1 MKSLL
6 LKDLY
11 VMKGTIVMFS
21 IILLVF
27 IAVGSS
33 GNTMFLL
40 MAFAFASIQ
49 SVSVFNQETS
59 CRWENFAGGLPLT
72 RKTQVLEKYVFILI
86 PLAVVVA
93 LTTVILLGMGIFA
106 PERERPDLLMLIMM
120 AFLSLIIPSFTIPIL
135 YKAGPEKGQ
144 MLSTIFAGILFGA
157 MAGGAIALDEQWD
170 GMPVAV
176 PLGAI
181 VLSILLL
188 AGSYCISLHIYSK
201 KDL

>member
-11 VMKGTIVMFS
+11 VMKGTIVTFS

-27 IAVGSS
+27 IVVGI
-33 GNTMFLL
+33 NNFMFLI

-49 SVSVFNQETS
+49 SVSVFNQEAS

-72 RKTQVLEKYVFILI
+72 RKTQVLEKYVFILT
-86 PLAVVVA
+86 PLAVVSA

-106 PERERPDLLMLIMM
+106 PERNRPDLLMLIMM
-120 AFLSLIIPSFTIPIL
+120 AFLSLIIPSFTIPVL
-135 YKAGPEKGQ
+135 YKVGPEKGQ
-144 MLSTIFAGILFGA
+144 LLSTILAGILFGA
-157 MAGGAIALDEQWD
+157 MAGGAMALDEQWD
-170 GMPVAV
+170 GMPAAV

-188 AGSYCISLHIYSK
+188 AGSYCISLRIYSK

>member
-11 VMKGTIVMFS
+11 VMKGTIVTFS

-27 IAVGSS
+27 IVVGI
-33 GNTMFLL
+33 NNFMFLI

-49 SVSVFNQETS
+49 SVSVFNQEAS
-59 CRWENFAGGLPLT
+59 CRWESFAGGLPLT

-86 PLAVVVA
+86 PLAVVSA

-106 PERERPDLLMLIMM
+106 PERNRPDLLMLIMM
-120 AFLSLIIPSFTIPIL
+120 AFLSLIIPSLTIPIL
-135 YKAGPEKGQ
+135 YKVGPEKGQ
-144 MLSTIFAGILFGA
+144 LLSTILTGILFGA
-157 MAGGAIALDEQWD
+157 MAGGAMALDEQWD
-170 GMPVAV
+170 GMPAAV

>member
-11 VMKGTIVMFS
+11 VMKGTIVTFS

-27 IAVGSS
+27 IVVGI
-33 GNTMFLL
+33 NNFMFLL

-49 SVSVFNQETS
+49 SVSVFNQEAS
-59 CRWENFAGGLPLT
+59 CHWESFAGGLPLT

-86 PLAVVVA
+86 PLAVVSA

-106 PERERPDLLMLIMM
+106 PERNRPDLLMLIMM

-135 YKAGPEKGQ
+135 YKVGPEKGQ
-144 MLSTIFAGILFGA
+144 LLSTIFAGILFGA
-157 MAGGAIALDEQWD
+157 MAGGAMALDEQWD
-170 GMPVAV
+170 GMPAAV
-176 PLGAI
+176 PLGVI

>member
-11 VMKGTIVMFS
+11 VMKGTIVTFS

-27 IAVGSS
+27 IVAGI
-33 GNTMFLL
+33 NNFMFLI

-49 SVSVFNQETS
+49 SVSVFNQEAS
-59 CRWENFAGGLPLT
+59 CRWESFAGGLPLT

-86 PLAVVVA
+86 PLAVVSA

-106 PERERPDLLMLIMM
+106 PERNRPDLLMLIMM

-135 YKAGPEKGQ
+135 YKVGPEKGQ
-144 MLSTIFAGILFGA
+144 LLSTILAGILFGA
-157 MAGGAIALDEQWD
+157 MAGGAMALDEQWD

-181 VLSILLL
+181 VLSVLLL

>member
-11 VMKGTIVMFS
+11 VMKGTTITFS
-21 IILLVF
+21 IIPIAF
-27 IAVGSS
+27 IAAGVL
-33 GNTMFLL
+33 GNSMFLI

-49 SVSVFNQETS
+49 SVSVFNQEAA
-59 CRWENFAGGLPLT
+59 CRWETYAGGLPLT
-72 RKTQVLEKYVFILI
+72 RKTQVLEKYIFILI

-93 LTTVILLGMGIFA
+93 LMVVILLAMGIFA
-106 PERERPDLLMLIMM
+106 PERERPDLLMLLMM
-120 AFLSLIIPSFTIPIL
+120 AFLSLIIPAVTIPIV
-135 YKAGPEKGQ
+135 YKVGPEKGQ

-157 MAGGAIALDEQWD
+157 MAGAAMGLDEEW
-170 GMPVAV
+170 GGIPAAV

-181 VLSILLL
+181 LLSVLLL
-188 AGSYCISLHIYSK
+188 AGSYCLSLHIYSK

>member
-11 VMKGTIVMFS
+11 VMKGTIVTFS

-27 IAVGSS
+27 IVVGI
-33 GNTMFLL
+33 NNFMFLI

-49 SVSVFNQETS
+49 SVSVFNQEAS
-59 CRWENFAGGLPLT
+59 CRWENFAGT

-86 PLAVVVA
+86 PLAVVSA

-106 PERERPDLLMLIMM
+106 PERNRPDLLMLIMM
-120 AFLSLIIPSFTIPIL
+120 AFLSLIIPSFTIPVL
-135 YKAGPEKGQ
+135 YKVGPEKGQ
-144 MLSTIFAGILFGA
+144 LLSTILAGILFGA
-157 MAGGAIALDEQWD
+157 MAGGALALDEQWD
-170 GMPVAV
+170 GMPAAV

-188 AGSYCISLHIYSK
+188 AGSYCISLRIYSK

>member
-6 LKDLY
+6 LKDIY
-11 VMKGTIVMFS
+11 VMKGTIVTFS

-27 IAVGSS
+27 IVIGI
-33 GNTMFLL
+33 NNFMFLI

-49 SVSVFNQETS
+49 SVSVFNQEAS

-86 PLAVVVA
+86 PLAVVSV

-106 PERERPDLLMLIMM
+106 PERNRPDLLMLIMM
-120 AFLSLIIPSFTIPIL
+120 AFLSLIIPSFTIPVL
-135 YKAGPEKGQ
+135 YKVGPEKGQ
-144 MLSTIFAGILFGA
+144 LLSTILAGILFGA
-157 MAGGAIALDEQWD
+157 MAGGAMALDEQWD
-170 GMPVAV
+170 GMPAAV
-176 PLGAI
+176 PLGTI

-188 AGSYCISLHIYSK
+188 AGSYCISLRIYSK

>member
-11 VMKGTIVMFS
+11 VMKGTIVTFS

-27 IAVGSS
+27 IVAGI
-33 GNTMFLL
+33 NNFMFLI

-49 SVSVFNQETS
+49 SVSVFNQEAS
-59 CRWENFAGGLPLT
+59 CRWESFAGGLPLT

-86 PLAVVVA
+86 PLAVVSA

-106 PERERPDLLMLIMM
+106 PERNRPDLLMLIMM

-135 YKAGPEKGQ
+135 YKVGPEKGQ
-144 MLSTIFAGILFGA
+144 LLSTIFAGILFGA
-157 MAGGAIALDEQWD
+157 MAGGAMALDEQWD
-170 GMPVAV
+170 GMPAAV
-176 PLGAI
+176 PLGVI

>member
-11 VMKGTIVMFS
+11 VMKGTIVTFS

-27 IAVGSS
+27 IVAGI
-33 GNTMFLL
+33 NNFMFLI

-49 SVSVFNQETS
+49 SVSVFNQEAS
-59 CRWENFAGGLPLT
+59 CRWESFAGGLPLT

-86 PLAVVVA
+86 PLAVVSA

-106 PERERPDLLMLIMM
+106 PERNRPDLLMLIMM

-135 YKAGPEKGQ
+135 YKVGPEKGQ
-144 MLSTIFAGILFGA
+144 LLSTILAGILFGA
-157 MAGGAIALDEQWD
+157 MAGGAMALDEQWD
-170 GMPVAV
+170 GMPAAV

>member
-11 VMKGTIVMFS
+11 VMKGTIVTFS

-27 IAVGSS
+27 IVAGI
-33 GNTMFLL
+33 NNFMFLI

-49 SVSVFNQETS
+49 SVSVFNQEAS
-59 CRWENFAGGLPLT
+59 CRWESFAGGLPLT

-86 PLAVVVA
+86 PLAVVSA

-106 PERERPDLLMLIMM
+106 PERNRPDLLMLIMM
-120 AFLSLIIPSFTIPIL
+120 AFLSLIIPSFTIPVL
-135 YKAGPEKGQ
+135 YKVGPEKGQ
-144 MLSTIFAGILFGA
+144 LLSTILAGILFGA
-157 MAGGAIALDEQWD
+157 MAGGAMALDEQWD
-170 GMPVAV
+170 GMPAAV
-176 PLGAI
+176 PLGTI

-188 AGSYCISLHIYSK
+188 AGSYCISLRIYSK

>member
-11 VMKGTIVMFS
+11 VMKGTTITFS
-21 IILLVF
+21 IILIAF
-27 IAVGSS
+27 IAAGVL
-33 GNTMFLL
+33 GNSMFLI

-49 SVSVFNQETS
+49 SVSVFNQEAA
-59 CRWENFAGGLPLT
+59 CRWEAYAGGLPLT
-72 RKTQVLEKYVFILI
+72 RKTQVLEKYIFILI

-93 LTTVILLGMGIFA
+93 LMVVILLAMGIFA
-106 PERERPDLLMLIMM
+106 PERERPDLLMLLMM
-120 AFLSLIIPSFTIPIL
+120 AFLSLIIPAVTIPIV
-135 YKAGPEKGQ
+135 YKVGPEKGQ

-157 MAGGAIALDEQWD
+157 MAGAAMGLDEEW
-170 GMPVAV
+170 GGIPAAV

-181 VLSILLL
+181 LLSVLLL
-188 AGSYCISLHIYSK
+188 AGSYCLSLHIYSK

>member
-11 VMKGTIVMFS
+11 VMKGTIVTFS

-27 IAVGSS
+27 IVVGI
-33 GNTMFLL
+33 NNFMFLI

-49 SVSVFNQETS
+49 SVSVFNQEAS

-86 PLAVVVA
+86 PLAVVSA

-106 PERERPDLLMLIMM
+106 PERNRPDLLMLIMM
-120 AFLSLIIPSFTIPIL
+120 AFLSLIIPSFTIPVL
-135 YKAGPEKGQ
+135 YKVGPEKGQ
-144 MLSTIFAGILFGA
+144 LLSTILAGILFGA
-157 MAGGAIALDEQWD
+157 MAGGAMALDEQWD
-170 GMPVAV
+170 GMPAAV

-188 AGSYCISLHIYSK
+188 AGSYCISLRIYSK

>member
-11 VMKGTIVMFS
+11 VMKGTIVTFS

-27 IAVGSS
+27 IVAGI
-33 GNTMFLL
+33 NNFMFLI

-49 SVSVFNQETS
+49 SVSVFNQEAS
-59 CRWENFAGGLPLT
+59 CRWESFAGGLPLT

-86 PLAVVVA
+86 PLAVVSA

-106 PERERPDLLMLIMM
+106 PERNRPDLLMLIMM

-135 YKAGPEKGQ
+135 YKVGPEKGQ
-144 MLSTIFAGILFGA
+144 LLSTILAGILFGA
-157 MAGGAIALDEQWD
+157 MAGGAMTLDEQWD
-170 GMPVAV
+170 GMPAAV

>member
-1 MKSLL
+1 MRSLL

-11 VMKGTIVMFS
+11 VMKGTIVTFS

-27 IAVGSS
+27 IVVGI
-33 GNTMFLL
+33 NNFMFLI

-49 SVSVFNQETS
+49 SVSVFNQEAS

-86 PLAVVVA
+86 PLAVVSA

-106 PERERPDLLMLIMM
+106 PERNRPDLLMLIMM
-120 AFLSLIIPSFTIPIL
+120 AFLSLIIPSFTIPVL
-135 YKAGPEKGQ
+135 YKVGPEKGQ
-144 MLSTIFAGILFGA
+144 LLSTILAGILFGA
-157 MAGGAIALDEQWD
+157 MAGGTMALDEQWD
-170 GMPVAV
+170 GMPAAV

-188 AGSYCISLHIYSK
+188 AGSYCISLRIYSK

>member
-11 VMKGTIVMFS
+11 VMKGTIVTFS

-27 IAVGSS
+27 IVAGI
-33 GNTMFLL
+33 NNFMFLI

-49 SVSVFNQETS
+49 SVSVFNQEAS
-59 CRWENFAGGLPLT
+59 CRWESFAGGLPLT

-86 PLAVVVA
+86 PLAVVSA

-106 PERERPDLLMLIMM
+106 PERNRPDLLMLIMM

-135 YKAGPEKGQ
+135 YKVGPEKGQ
-144 MLSTIFAGILFGA
+144 LLSTILAGILFGA
-157 MAGGAIALDEQWD
+157 MAGGAMALDEQWD
-170 GMPVAV
+170 GMPAAV

-188 AGSYCISLHIYSK
+188 AGSYCISLHIYNK

>member
-1 MKSLL
+1 MRSLL

-11 VMKGTIVMFS
+11 VMKGTIVTFS

-27 IAVGSS
+27 IVVGI
-33 GNTMFLL
+33 NNFMFLI

-49 SVSVFNQETS
+49 SVSVFNQEAS

-86 PLAVVVA
+86 PLAVVSA

-106 PERERPDLLMLIMM
+106 PERIRPDLLMLIMM
-120 AFLSLIIPSFTIPIL
+120 AFLSLIIPSFTIPVL
-135 YKAGPEKGQ
+135 YKVGPEKGQ
-144 MLSTIFAGILFGA
+144 LLSTILAGILFGA
-157 MAGGAIALDEQWD
+157 MAGGAMALDEQWD
-170 GMPVAV
+170 GMPAAV

-188 AGSYCISLHIYSK
+188 AGSYCISLHIYNK

>member
-11 VMKGTIVMFS
+11 VMKGTIVTFS

-27 IAVGSS
+27 IVVGI
-33 GNTMFLL
+33 NNFMFLI

-49 SVSVFNQETS
+49 SVSVFNQEAS
-59 CRWENFAGGLPLT
+59 CRWESFAGGLPLT

-86 PLAVVVA
+86 PLAVVSA

-106 PERERPDLLMLIMM
+106 PERNRPDLLMLIMM
-120 AFLSLIIPSFTIPIL
+120 AFLSLIIPSLTIPIL
-135 YKAGPEKGQ
+135 YKVGPEKGQ
-144 MLSTIFAGILFGA
+144 LLSTILTGILFGA
-157 MAGGAIALDEQWD
+157 MAGGAMALDEQWD
-170 GMPVAV
+170 GMPAAV

-188 AGSYCISLHIYSK
+188 AGSYCISLHIYNK

>member
-11 VMKGTIVMFS
+11 VMKGTIVTFS

-27 IAVGSS
+27 IVAGI
-33 GNTMFLL
+33 NNFMFLI

-49 SVSVFNQETS
+49 SVSVFNQEAS
-59 CRWENFAGGLPLT
+59 CRWESFAGGLPLT

-86 PLAVVVA
+86 PLAVVSA

-106 PERERPDLLMLIMM
+106 PERNRPDLLMLIMM

-135 YKAGPEKGQ
+135 YKVGPEKGNCSPRSLPGSSLVRWQ
-144 MLSTIFAGILFGA
+144 AAPWHWMNS
-157 MAGGAIALDEQWD
+157 
-170 GMPVAV
+170 GMGCPSQY
-176 PLGAI
+176 PWE
-181 VLSILLL
+181 LL
-188 AGSYCISLHIYSK
+188 Y
-201 KDL
+201 

>member
-1 MKSLL
+1 MRSLL

-11 VMKGTIVMFS
+11 VMKGTIVTFS

-27 IAVGSS
+27 IVVGI
-33 GNTMFLL
+33 NNFMFLI

-49 SVSVFNQETS
+49 SVSVFNQEAS

-86 PLAVVVA
+86 PLAVVSA

-106 PERERPDLLMLIMM
+106 PERNRPDLLMLIMM
-120 AFLSLIIPSFTIPIL
+120 AFLSLIIPSFTIPVL
-135 YKAGPEKGQ
+135 YKVGPEKGQ
-144 MLSTIFAGILFGA
+144 LLSTILAGILFGA
-157 MAGGAIALDEQWD
+157 MAGGAMALDEQWD
-170 GMPVAV
+170 GMPAAV

-188 AGSYCISLHIYSK
+188 AGSYCISLRIYSK

>member
-11 VMKGTIVMFS
+11 VMKGTTITFS
-21 IILLVF
+21 IILIAF
-27 IAVGSS
+27 IAAGVL
-33 GNTMFLL
+33 GNSVFLI

-49 SVSVFNQETS
+49 SVSVFNQEAA
-59 CRWENFAGGLPLT
+59 CRWETYAGGLPLT
-72 RKTQVLEKYVFILI
+72 RKTQVLEKYIFILI

-93 LTTVILLGMGIFA
+93 LMVVILLAMGIFA
-106 PERERPDLLMLIMM
+106 PERERPDLLMLLMM
-120 AFLSLIIPSFTIPIL
+120 AFLSLIIPAVTIPIV
-135 YKAGPEKGQ
+135 YKVGPEKGQ

-157 MAGGAIALDEQWD
+157 MAGAAMGLDEEW
-170 GMPVAV
+170 GGIPAAV

-181 VLSILLL
+181 LLSVLLL
-188 AGSYCISLHIYSK
+188 AGSYCLSLHIYRK

>member
-11 VMKGTIVMFS
+11 VMKGTIVTFS

-27 IAVGSS
+27 IVAGI
-33 GNTMFLL
+33 NNFMFLI

-49 SVSVFNQETS
+49 SVSVFNQEAS
-59 CRWENFAGGLPLT
+59 CRWESFAGGLPLT

-86 PLAVVVA
+86 PLAVVSA

-106 PERERPDLLMLIMM
+106 PERNRPDLLMLIMM

-135 YKAGPEKGQ
+135 YKVGPEKGQ
-144 MLSTIFAGILFGA
+144 LLSTILAGILFGA
-157 MAGGAIALDEQWD
+157 MAGGVMALDEQWD

-176 PLGAI
+176 PLGVI
-181 VLSILLL
+181 VLSVLLL

>member
-11 VMKGTIVMFS
+11 VMKGTIVTFS

-27 IAVGSS
+27 IVAGI
-33 GNTMFLL
+33 NNFMFLI

-49 SVSVFNQETS
+49 SVSVFNQEAS
-59 CRWENFAGGLPLT
+59 CRWESFAGGLPLT

-86 PLAVVVA
+86 PLAVVSA

-106 PERERPDLLMLIMM
+106 PERNRPDLLMLIMM

-135 YKAGPEKGQ
+135 YKVGPEKGQ
-144 MLSTIFAGILFGA
+144 LLSTILAGILFGA
-157 MAGGAIALDEQWD
+157 MAGGAMALDEQWD
-170 GMPVAV
+170 GMPAAV

-181 VLSILLL
+181 VLSVLLL

>member
-11 VMKGTIVMFS
+11 VMKGTIVTFS

-27 IAVGSS
+27 IVVGI
-33 GNTMFLL
+33 NNFMFLI

-49 SVSVFNQETS
+49 SVSVFNQEAS

-86 PLAVVVA
+86 PLAVVSA

-106 PERERPDLLMLIMM
+106 PERNRPDLLMLIMM
-120 AFLSLIIPSFTIPIL
+120 AFLSLIIPSFTIPVL
-135 YKAGPEKGQ
+135 YKVGPEKGQ
-144 MLSTIFAGILFGA
+144 LLSTILAGILFGA
-157 MAGGAIALDEQWD
+157 MAGGALALDEQWD
-170 GMPVAV
+170 GMPAAV

-188 AGSYCISLHIYSK
+188 AGSYCISLRIYSK

>member
-11 VMKGTIVMFS
+11 VMKGTIVTFS

-27 IAVGSS
+27 IVVGI
-33 GNTMFLL
+33 NNFMFLI

-49 SVSVFNQETS
+49 SVSVFNQEAS

-86 PLAVVVA
+86 PLAVVSA

-106 PERERPDLLMLIMM
+106 PERNRPDLLMLIMM
-120 AFLSLIIPSFTIPIL
+120 AFLSLIIPSFTIPVL
-135 YKAGPEKGQ
+135 YKVGPEKGQ
-144 MLSTIFAGILFGA
+144 LLSTILAGILFGA
-157 MAGGAIALDEQWD
+157 MAGGAMALDEQWN
-170 GMPVAV
+170 GMPAAV

-188 AGSYCISLHIYSK
+188 AGSYCISLRIYSK